1 MHCTR
6 KDIFLLTLLNT
17 INHTTNT
24 KEKTSLTW
32 NTSIQQRSYQ
42 LTVVYNPRMAY
53 SKTYA
58 YNDSF
63 PIACLTNTY
72 HKHNNFQCYIQQ
84 NRIKWYISLHVQ
96 RCLHSYEYS
105 FCWLYYHM
113 YCLVLRRHG
122 YVNNV
127 LKHVKFLEIHRQ
139 MLMAIL
145 ISIILEY

>member
-6 KDIFLLTLLNT
+6 KDIFVDFTKHYQPYNKHKGTNLTHLKYLY
-17 INHTTNT
+17 TTR
-24 KEKTSLTW
+24 
-32 NTSIQQRSYQ
+32 RSYQ

-53 SKTYA
+53 LKTYA

-72 HKHNNFQCYIQQ
+72 HKHYKLQCYIQQ

-113 YCLVLRRHG
+113 YCLVLRGHG